1 MCFCVFVFYGLHIDV
16 ISMHHFF
23 CVQSIMKD
31 EMNSLSSS
39 DKLKYVND
47 LNNNVICANIAT
59 TNHMYQAMIT
69 QHQEEVIK
77 DMRRKYEK
85 ERMQNMQLFE
95 HKMIV
100 TQQKFD
106 DQLGALQYL
115 PNKVNEMNEL
125 NLDNQVSGT
134 LMHRI
139 RFCWYPH
146 AF

>member
-1 MCFCVFVFYGLHIDV
+1 
-16 ISMHHFF
+16 
-23 CVQSIMKD
+23 MKD

-139 RFCWYPH
+139 RFCRYPH

>member
-1 MCFCVFVFYGLHIDV
+1 MY
-16 ISMHHFF
+16 HFF
-23 CVQSIMKD
+23 CAQSIMKE

-59 TNHMYQAMIT
+59 TNNMYQAMIT

-77 DMRRKYEK
+77 DMRRKHEK
-85 ERMQNMQLFE
+85 ERIQNILGFE
-95 HKMIV
+95 HKM
-100 TQQKFD
+100 TAAQQKFD

-134 LMHRI
+134 LFIEPTSVGTHMLSN
-139 RFCWYPH
+139 
-146 AF
+146 

>member
-1 MCFCVFVFYGLHIDV
+1 MY
-16 ISMHHFF
+16 HFF
-23 CVQSIMKD
+23 CAQSIMKE

-59 TNHMYQAMIT
+59 TNNMYQAMIT